1 VTDHDDDD
9 DDDDTQ
15 LLMCG
20 REGVFIVRKWSSHYE
35 RFGTAGIQHSGNY
48 TCHLQLDLLSLY

>member
-1 VTDHDDDD
+1 MTGDGD

-20 REGVFIVRKWSSHYE
+20 RERYLKLGSGPHYTK
-35 RFGTAGIQHSGNY
+35 GLAPLVYSTAVTIHA
-48 TCHLQLDLLSLY
+48 T